1 MAESYLSVG
10 SDRLIKK
17 MKKIILAFLCLLF
30 LSTSLYSQT
39 RWMRLHPDVSW
50 KYLAQWEKEHQWLTP
65 ARIGKL
71 HFQKHEV
78 GRAREQLE
86 VAVAE
91 GAEDGRLLYELGY
104 CYLVQDYDDKA
115 LEYLRQAADKLAID
129 DPDHIYYFNSEYL
142 IGTIYEEKHDP
153 TRALS
158 HYEIALR
165 LRPDTPPLHYRK
177 AYLLHKQGNLDQSL
191 NEIEEVIKFSP
202 NSGAAAYLAG
212 ILLLEKDDLAGA
224 RSYLLKAVE
233 SGVDP
238 GAGYYCLGYISS
250 RQGRNEEAVENYHK
264 AIRAEPGHREA
275 TIALANLYYEEENLP
290 MARQYFEILVKRE
303 PTSARRHYNLGVVY
317 RGLEMDESAEN
328 ELAEARR
335 LDPDLVFLS
344 RPAGDDVPELFAAG
358 ARLQREGKYREAID
372 LYRRALLSDPF
383 YLPTRYNL
391 AIAYNARGERTRAIR
406 QYSRILRIDPEFSPA
421 HLNLG
426 ILAYKKKQRTK
437 AAFHL
442 RKYLSLEP
450 ESTQDELIKRYL
462 HDLRG
467 W

>member
-1 MAESYLSVG
+1 
-10 SDRLIKK
+10 
-17 MKKIILAFLCLLF
+17 MKKTILALICFLCF
-30 LSTSLYSQT
+30 LSSAFPQT

-50 KYLAQWEKEHQWLTP
+50 KYLAKWEKEHQWLTP

-86 VAVAE
+86 AAVAE

-104 CYLVQDYDDKA
+104 CCRVQEDNDQA
-115 LEYLRQAADKLAID
+115 LDYLRRAAGKLSRE

-142 IGTIYEEKHDP
+142 IGSIYEDKNENDL
-153 TRALS
+153 ALT
-158 HYEIALR
+158 HYDNALR
-165 LRPDTPPLHYRK
+165 LRPDIPELHYRK
-177 AYLLHKQGNLDQSL
+177 AYLLHQKGKLDLSLDEIKQAINL
-191 NEIEEVIKFSP
+191 SP
-202 NSGAAAYLAG
+202 DSGAAAYLAG
-212 ILLLEKDDLAGA
+212 IISLEKDDLSAARIYLSRAVQEGA
-224 RSYLLKAVE
+224 DS
-233 SGVDP
+233 

-250 RQGRNEEAVENYHK
+250 RQGRGGEAVENYLK
-264 AIRAEPGHREA
+264 ALEVEPGHREA
-275 TIALANLYYEEENLP
+275 TLALANLYYEEDDLP
-290 MARQYFEILVKRE
+290 RARQYYEALVKME
-303 PTSARRHYNLGVVY
+303 PSSARRHYNLGVVY
-317 RGLEMDESAEN
+317 RGLEMDEAAEK

-335 LDPDLVFLS
+335 LDPELAFVS
-344 RPAGDDVPELFAAG
+344 RPAADDVPELFSQAAK
-358 ARLQREGKYREAID
+358 LQQEKKYREAID

-406 QYSRILRIDPEFSPA
+406 QYSRLLRIDPEFAPA

-426 ILAYKKKQRTK
+426 ILAYQKKQRK
-437 AAFHL
+437 EAAFHL

-450 ESTQDELIKRYL
+450 ESPQEELIKRYL
-462 HDLRG
+462 HELRG

>member
-1 MAESYLSVG
+1 
-10 SDRLIKK
+10 
-17 MKKIILAFLCLLF
+17 MKKTILSLICFICF
-30 LSTSLYSQT
+30 LSSAFPQT

-50 KYLAQWEKEHQWLTP
+50 KYLAQWENEHQWLTP

-86 VAVAE
+86 AAVAG

-104 CYLVQDYDDKA
+104 CCRVQDDNDKA

-142 IGTIYEEKHDP
+142 IGAIYEERDE
-153 TRALS
+153 TSRALS
-158 HYEIALR
+158 HYETALL
-165 LRPDTPPLHYRK
+165 LRPDTPVLHYRK

-191 NEIEEVIKFSP
+191 NEIEEVIKLSP

-212 ILLLEKDDLAGA
+212 ILSLEKDDLAGG
-224 RSYLLKAVE
+224 RTYFLSAVE
-233 SGVDP
+233 KGADP
-238 GAGYYCLGYISS
+238 GAVYYCLGYISS
-250 RQGRNEEAVENYHK
+250 REGRNEEAAENYRK
-264 AIRAEPGHREA
+264 AIQAEPDHREA
-275 TIALANLYYEEENLP
+275 IIALANLYYEEEDLP
-290 MARQYFEILVKRE
+290 RARQYYEALVKME
-303 PTSARRHYNLGVVY
+303 PGSARRHYNLGVVY
-317 RGLEMDESAEN
+317 RGLEMDEAAEK
-328 ELAEARR
+328 ELAESRR
-335 LDPDLVFLS
+335 LDPDLAFLS

-358 ARLQREGKYREAID
+358 ARLQQEGKYREAIEV
-372 LYRRALLSDPF
+372 YRRALLSDPF

-406 QYSRILRIDPEFSPA
+406 QYSRLLRIDPDFAPA

-426 ILAYKKKQRTK
+426 ILAYEKKQRTE

-442 RKYLSLEP
+442 RKYLALEP
-450 ESTQDELIKRYL
+450 DSSQTDLIKRYL
-462 HDLRG
+462 HELRG

>member
-1 MAESYLSVG
+1 
-10 SDRLIKK
+10 
-17 MKKIILAFLCLLF
+17 MKKISLSLICFLCF
-30 LSTSLYSQT
+30 LSSAFPQT

-86 VAVAE
+86 SAVAE

-104 CYLVQDYDDKA
+104 CCRVQEDNKKA
-115 LEYLRQAADKLAID
+115 LEYLSQAAEKLARA

-142 IGTIYEEKHDP
+142 IGNIYEEKNDRA
-153 TRALS
+153 RALA
-158 HYEIALR
+158 HYEKAIR
-165 LRPDTPPLHYRK
+165 LRPDTPALHYRK
-177 AYLLHKQGNLDQSL
+177 AYLLHEGGDLELSL
-191 NEIEEVIKFSP
+191 NEITRVIELSP
-202 NSGAAAYLAG
+202 DSGSAAYLAG
-212 ILLLEKDDLAGA
+212 ILSLEKGDLSAA
-224 RSYLLKAVE
+224 RTHILNAIKNGEENSASYF
-233 SGVDP
+233 
-238 GAGYYCLGYISS
+238 CLGFISS
-250 RQGRNEEAVENYHK
+250 RQERGEEAIEYYKK
-264 AIRAEPGHREA
+264 ALELEPDHRE
-275 TIALANLYYEEENLP
+275 TLLALANLYYEEDNLSE
-290 MARQYFEILVKRE
+290 AREYFESLVAAE
-303 PTSARRHYNLGVVY
+303 PDSARRHYNLGVVY
-317 RGLEMDESAEN
+317 RGLEMNEAAEK
-328 ELAEARR
+328 ELAESRR
-335 LDPDLVFLS
+335 LDPDLAFLS

-358 ARLQREGKYREAID
+358 ARLQQEGKYIEAID
-372 LYRRALLSDPF
+372 LYRQALLSDPF

-406 QYSRILRIDPEFSPA
+406 QYSRLLRIDPDFAPA

-426 ILAYKKKQRTK
+426 ILAYKKKQRTQ

-450 ESTQDELIKRYL
+450 ESPQEDLIKRYL